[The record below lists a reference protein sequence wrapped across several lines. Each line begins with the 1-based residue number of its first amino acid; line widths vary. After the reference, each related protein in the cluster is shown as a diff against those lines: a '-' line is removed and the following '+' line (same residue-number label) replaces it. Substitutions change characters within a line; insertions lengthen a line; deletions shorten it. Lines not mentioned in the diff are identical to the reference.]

1 MIVDDFDSLFDVDVF
16 GEIVDFIPTLGPPQ
30 KIVMIVDVPYIDISN
45 QIIGSNDYVLSAPLS
60 SFITKPK
67 KGDRFE
73 SRGKILALI
82 SPAATDKTGTLYT
95 LECNI
100 W

>member
-16 GEIVDFIPTLGPPQ
+16 GEIVDFIPALGPPQ
-30 KIVMIVDVPYIDISN
+30 KIVMIVDTPYLDISN
-45 QIIGSNDYVLSAPLS
+45 QIGSNDYVLSAPVS
-60 SFITKPK
+60 SFITTPK

-82 SPAATDKTGTLYT
+82 APAATDKTGKIYT